1 MNLERYLALTPFG
14 DSLKQR
20 DSVELQISQT
30 PSCFVRRVQMVCH
43 SNVSPQ
49 FCLELTRNTA
59 SKLVQIMTVFETM
72 FAIQNTVIGVQPTI
86 KPFSGER
93 KIQAPKNTVFS
104 EMTSVDN
111 SPTHPRICNV
121 NFTLIDN
128 FFVPY
133 TRWFWYLGHFR
144 HVLLG

>member
-30 PSCFVRRVQMVCH
+30 TSCFVRRVQVVCH

-93 KIQAPKNTVFS
+93 KIQTQKIQS
-104 EMTSVDN
+104 L
-111 SPTHPRICNV
+111 RK
-121 NFTLIDN
+121 
-128 FFVPY
+128 
-133 TRWFWYLGHFR
+133 
-144 HVLLG
+144 

>member
-20 DSVELQISQT
+20 DSVELQISQIT
-30 PSCFVRRVQMVCH
+30 FCFVRRVQVVRH
-43 SNVSPQ
+43 NNVSPQ

-72 FAIQNTVIGVQPTI
+72 FAIQNTIIGVQQTI

-93 KIQAPKNTVFS
+93 KIQTQKIQS
-104 EMTSVDN
+104 L
-111 SPTHPRICNV
+111 RK
-121 NFTLIDN
+121 
-128 FFVPY
+128 
-133 TRWFWYLGHFR
+133 
-144 HVLLG
+144 